1 MPFASALPIKD
12 TERRR
17 PSSNLDHARKLG
29 MGAKRRKPYQVQGTP
44 QSKARDQ
51 AIMGEHD
58 EPASHSGRRD

>member
-12 TERRR
+12 SERRR
-17 PSSNLDHARKLG
+17 ASGNLDRARKLG

-51 AIMGEHD
+51 AIMGEHKD
-58 EPASHSGRRD
+58 E